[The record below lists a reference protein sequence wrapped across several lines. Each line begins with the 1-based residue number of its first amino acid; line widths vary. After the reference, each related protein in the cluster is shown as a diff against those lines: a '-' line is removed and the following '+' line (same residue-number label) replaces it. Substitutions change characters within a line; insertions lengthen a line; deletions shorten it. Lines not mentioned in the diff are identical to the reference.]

1 MEEIKKSK
9 AINILVP
16 KLIDKTENLKKEI
29 KSRIL
34 MNKIFSEFE
43 NKASDKLNYFITN
56 SFKRCNCA
64 KYGNNLDTFLSETQR
79 ENKNEI
85 NKILNNDFY
94 KDEEYTIEKKK
105 MKYRSTN
112 KLLKDINRIFDNL
125 KYPLETRFGEN
136 SKIKIQEIVDGID
149 ESKPKIKNKIKKIEY
164 KKIIPTKRNFVRFYS
179 KESLTNDK
187 KIIISEIDKEQKS
200 IKDSIDD
207 YLNKINSKIIKGDIK
222 NGISPTVL
230 LNSESYNKRPK
241 INFPR
246 IKFLNYSKIKAPKE
260 PKIIKRDIQ
269 KSPDVKKVLSLYKIF
284 KKREKNERNN
294 SEYKKIP
301 FITEIGIK
309 VNKDKEYE
317 YDNTQD
323 IVYTT
328 ANNELKLQKK
338 FENKRKRFEDL
349 FGLNNIPNITTYNNI
364 IDEKIGNFKNRRIK
378 KIKITKNIKNLF
390 SVKDKYDE
398 IIDEEMKKLDA
409 FEERLLSKSKK
420 YK

>member
-1 MEEIKKSK
+1 
-9 AINILVP
+9 
-16 KLIDKTENLKKEI
+16 
-29 KSRIL
+29 

-136 SKIKIQEIVDGID
+136 SKIKIKEIVDGID

-164 KKIIPTKRNFVRFYS
+164 KKITPIKRNFVRFYS

-246 IKFLNYSKIKAPKE
+246 IKFLNYSQVKKPKE
-260 PKIIKRDIQ
+260 KKIIKNDKN

-284 KKREKNERNN
+284 KKRQINERAN
-294 SEYKKIP
+294 SENKKIP

-309 VNKDKEYE
+309 VPKDKEYE

-328 ANNELKLQKK
+328 ANNELKLQK
-338 FENKRKRFEDL
+338 NLDDKRKRFEDL

>member
-136 SKIKIQEIVDGID
+136 SKIKIKEIVDGID

-230 LNSESYNKRPK
+230 LNSERFSYV
-241 INFPR
+241 FSWT
-246 IKFLNYSKIKAPKE
+246 FA
-260 PKIIKRDIQ
+260 
-269 KSPDVKKVLSLYKIF
+269 
-284 KKREKNERNN
+284 
-294 SEYKKIP
+294 
-301 FITEIGIK
+301 
-309 VNKDKEYE
+309 VNIWTFFVE
-317 YDNTQD
+317 
-323 IVYTT
+323 
-328 ANNELKLQKK
+328 
-338 FENKRKRFEDL
+338 
-349 FGLNNIPNITTYNNI
+349 
-364 IDEKIGNFKNRRIK
+364 
-378 KIKITKNIKNLF
+378 
-390 SVKDKYDE
+390 
-398 IIDEEMKKLDA
+398 
-409 FEERLLSKSKK
+409 
-420 YK
+420 